1 MEQNVKSVILSLGG
15 TEEMYKEIKPNGHG
29 A

>member
-1 MEQNVKSVILSLGG
+1 MQHNVKSVILALGG
-15 TEEMYKEIKPNGHG
+15 TEAMYKEIKPNGHG